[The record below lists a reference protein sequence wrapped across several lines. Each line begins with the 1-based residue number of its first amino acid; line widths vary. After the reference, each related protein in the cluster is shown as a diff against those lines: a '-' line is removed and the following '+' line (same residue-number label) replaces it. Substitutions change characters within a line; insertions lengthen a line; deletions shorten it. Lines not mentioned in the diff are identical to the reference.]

1 MASKNDY
8 WTSHRKDGT
17 WAVKREGTDR
27 AASIHDTQAD
37 AWKEAR
43 RLARAA
49 ESEAFLKGR
58 DGMIKARNTY
68 SHDPYPP
75 KG

>member
-1 MASKNDY
+1 MRNFLIFHSFTQNKFPVSFQN
-8 WTSHRKDGT
+8 
-17 WAVKREGTDR
+17 GTDR
-27 AASIHDTQAD
+27 ASSIHGTQSE

-43 RLARAA
+43 RLARGA

-58 DGMIKARNTY
+58 DGSIRARNTY
-68 SHDPYPP
+68 RHDPFPP